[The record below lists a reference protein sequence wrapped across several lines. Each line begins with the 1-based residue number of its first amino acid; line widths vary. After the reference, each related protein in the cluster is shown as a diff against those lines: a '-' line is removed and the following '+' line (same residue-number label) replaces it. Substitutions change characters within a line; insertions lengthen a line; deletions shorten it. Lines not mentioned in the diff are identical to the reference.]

1 MAKTLLARAASAISA
16 AAWAVAAKAVLDENS
31 LPGVNGSQGDR
42 SMLRVRGC
50 HVNDVHC
57 GVGDHVDIGIM
68 SVWAGT
74 TQVLSNQIGKSI
86 GAGCRP

>member
-1 MAKTLLARAASAISA
+1 MGSCGEGF
-16 AAWAVAAKAVLDENS
+16 LDENS